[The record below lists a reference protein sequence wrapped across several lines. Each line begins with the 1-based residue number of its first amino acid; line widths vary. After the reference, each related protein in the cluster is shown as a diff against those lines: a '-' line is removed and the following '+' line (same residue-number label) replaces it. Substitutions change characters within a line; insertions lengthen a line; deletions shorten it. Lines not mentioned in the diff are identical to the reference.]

1 MYPQTLDVFAK
12 SGKAVLK
19 KRFSRLERRKKQK
32 HARNDGQRDIKACF
46 HQFAFFRQHPDI
58 QSERRKCR

>member
-19 KRFSRLERRKKQK
+19 KRFSRLNAAKNKNT
-32 HARNDGQRDIKACF
+32 HAMTDKAT
-46 HQFAFFRQHPDI
+46 
-58 QSERRKCR
+58 